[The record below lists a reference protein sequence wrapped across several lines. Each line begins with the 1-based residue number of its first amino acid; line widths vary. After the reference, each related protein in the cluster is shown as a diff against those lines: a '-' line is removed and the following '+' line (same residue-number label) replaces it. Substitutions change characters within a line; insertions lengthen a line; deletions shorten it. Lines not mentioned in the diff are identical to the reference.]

1 MNDKN
6 KTKIKSIKESKTLR
20 KERGERAIN
29 NITERKKMEEAL
41 RNSEKR
47 FRALIES
54 SSDIIQVVDLNGI
67 LRYVSPSVQR
77 ILGYRPEE
85 LVGKPSVMS
94 SLN

>member
-1 MNDKN
+1 
-6 KTKIKSIKESKTLR
+6 
-20 KERGERAIN
+20 
-29 NITERKKMEEAL
+29 MEEAL
-41 RNSEKR
+41 RDSEER

-85 LVGKPSVMS
+85 LVGKPSIDIVHPDDLPIVTEGFAKIMQK
-94 SLN
+94 LDKPYH